1 MEPAS
6 MLTRSTHSVTRG
18 SAASHLSR
26 SLCVTRDECHEAD
39 SDHPCPRG
47 QTPDQADDGA
57 DVSHEQTC
65 HELCHELC
73 HTMAPIVSED
83 NPELTEMSWSRLR
96 LRLPAV
102 RLSADFCF
110 SIQC

>member
-1 MEPAS
+1 M
-6 MLTRSTHSVTRG
+6 
-18 SAASHLSR
+18 
-26 SLCVTRDECHEAD
+26 TRDECHEAD
-39 SDHPCPRG
+39 SDLLCPRG

-57 DVSHEQTC
+57 DVSHEQTSLTS
-65 HELCHELC
+65 HS
-73 HTMAPIVSED
+73 MAPIVSED

>member
-6 MLTRSTHSVTRG
+6 MLTQSTHSVTRG

-57 DVSHEQTC
+57 DVSHEQTS
-65 HELCHELC
+65 LI
-73 HTMAPIVSED
+73 MSRIVSHD
-83 NPELTEMSWSRLR
+83 GSDRLR
-96 LRLPAV
+96 G
-102 RLSADFCF
+102 
-110 SIQC
+110 